1 MYPIYVRWDTD
12 LGFNCID
19 VHRLLMDR
27 LGSVLKM
34 SDVERECHRLFVE
47 FEARLAALEQQI
59 EPKERA

>member
-1 MYPIYVRWDTD
+1 
-12 LGFNCID
+12 
-19 VHRLLMDR
+19 MDR

-34 SDVERECHRLFVE
+34 SDAERECCHRLFVE